1 MQFWLIHKLEWDT
14 TLAEKATVE
23 ESEEKEEARASFRC
37 EALLFKKTMQ
47 SLQEIPS
54 SVYGPVSHEFKVIR
68 KKEICGKCPKHF
80 SVT

>member
-37 EALLFKKTMQ
+37 EALLFKKKQCKVYKKSPPVCMGQ
-47 SLQEIPS
+47 SVMNL
-54 SVYGPVSHEFKVIR
+54 K
-68 KKEICGKCPKHF
+68 
-80 SVT
+80 